1 MGLTRAWAGR
11 CWACL
16 PIMLPAPLTCV
27 PFVPVAGFARMAGV
41 VYGLNRAG
49 LCAVP
54 VLLCRKY
61 PGLGAVG
68 TALALGSGFCS
79 YAVAYAQN
87 IMWHDVL
94 LLLPLVVVGLD
105 NILEGRRGGLYI
117 AALALSVF
125 ANFYIAFMVCIFLV
139 LYFVWRWVVVG
150 RAFVGVKALLRFAAA
165 SLLAGGLARRLVPM
179 AYNLNESKGEL
190 LEVQFTWGANFNLPR
205 LAGSLCRAA
214 SGGRTLNLA
223 CRLYIAAS

>member
-1 MGLTRAWAGR
+1 M
-11 CWACL
+11 
-16 PIMLPAPLTCV
+16 
-27 PFVPVAGFARMAGV
+27 
-41 VYGLNRAG
+41 
-49 LCAVP
+49 
-54 VLLCRKY
+54 
-61 PGLGAVG
+61 
-68 TALALGSGFCS
+68 
-79 YAVAYAQN
+79 
-87 IMWHDVL
+87 
-94 LLLPLVVVGLD
+94 
-105 NILEGRRGGLYI
+105 
-117 AALALSVF
+117 F

-150 RAFVGVKALLRFAAA
+150 RAFVGVKALRGLPRQLTGGWPGAA
-165 SLLAGGLARRLVPM
+165 LLVPM